1 MTFLFTHVSEDD
13 AKMIDHVYK
22 LQMAGNKV
30 TSVKYTNHWGT
41 SVIEY
46 KIELNSLAALVKMR
60 QVLERELILSI
71 KDDKDGVPTNS
82 IQIIDGWLD

>member
-1 MTFLFTHVSEDD
+1 MTFLLTHVSEDD

-22 LQMAGNKV
+22 LQLAGNTV
-30 TSVKYTNHWGT
+30 TSVKYINHWGI
-41 SVIEY
+41 SVVEY
-46 KIELNSLAALVKMR
+46 YIELNSLAALVKMR
-60 QVLERELILSI
+60 QLLERELILGI

>member
-1 MTFLFTHVSEDD
+1 MTFLLTHVSEDD

-30 TSVKYTNHWGT
+30 TSTKYTNHWGT

-46 KIELNSLAALVKMR
+46 KIELNSLAAIVKMR
-60 QVLERELILSI
+60 QLLERDIILSV
-71 KDDKDGVPTNS
+71 KDDKDGISTNS
-82 IQIIDGWLD
+82 LQIIDGWLD

>member
-1 MTFLFTHVSEDD
+1 MTFLLTHISEDD
-13 AKMIDHVYK
+13 AKMVDHVYK
-22 LQMAGNKV
+22 LQLAGNKV

-46 KIELNSLAALVKMR
+46 KIELTSLAALVNMR
-60 QVLERELILSI
+60 QLLERDIILSI
-71 KDDKDGVPTNS
+71 KDDKDGVLTNS

>member
-1 MTFLFTHVSEDD
+1 MTFLLTNISEDD

-30 TSVKYTNHWGT
+30 TSVKYTNHWGA

-46 KIELNSLAALVKMR
+46 KIELNSLAALVKIR
-60 QVLERELILSI
+60 QLLERDLILGI
-71 KDDKDGVPTNS
+71 QDDKDGISTNS
-82 IQIIDGWLD
+82 IRIIDGWLD

>member
-1 MTFLFTHVSEDD
+1 MTFLLTHVSEDD

-22 LQMAGNKV
+22 LQMAGNTV
-30 TSVKYTNHWGT
+30 TSVKYMNPWGT

-46 KIELNSLAALVKMR
+46 KIELNSLAALVRMR
-60 QVLERELILSI
+60 QVLERELILGI
-71 KDDKDGVPTNS
+71 RDDKDGVPTNS